1 MTLYHSL
8 IIQIKWH
15 VAWVSDQT
23 LLPCHVS
30 ALMIISLL
38 DWQKLRSTM
47 VRIRR
52 IVGLLPLLLFPG
64 RFHCEA
70 VPAPFLRGLLSKPG
84 AARWAHSEWESR
96 ADFILMG
103 PKCTTITGISM
114 HRRLTP
120 HWMFW
125 ITASEGH
132 SNQSR
137 QILTL
142 DSMHAEFSVWSLAKT
157 MSTGMQING

>member
-1 MTLYHSL
+1 MHASRFGSYEYIL
-8 IIQIKWH
+8 
-15 VAWVSDQT
+15 ARRG
-23 LLPCHVS
+23 
-30 ALMIISLL
+30 
-38 DWQKLRSTM
+38 WQKIRSTM
-47 VRIRR
+47 VCARR

-70 VPAPFLRGLLSKPG
+70 VPAPFLHGLLSRPG
-84 AARWAHSEWESR
+84 AARWARSEWESR
-96 ADFILMG
+96 ADLIRMG
-103 PKCTTITGISM
+103 PKGTTCITGTSM
-114 HRRLTP
+114 RKRLTQN
-120 HWMFW
+120 WTFW

-142 DSMHAEFSVWSLAKT
+142 DSMHAEFSEWSLAKT